1 MFLQSETF
9 AARLRPMARHDGRGP
24 NDLRTIRF
32 IPHFQKDP
40 AGSVLVEWGNNR
52 VLCSATIEER
62 LPKWMNSSE
71 GRGWLTAEYGMLPG
85 SSSQRIQRERVLRN
99 GRTQEIQ
106 RLIGRSLRACINL
119 KEVGQR
125 TIQFDC
131 DVLQG
136 DGGTRVAS
144 ITGSYLALRLAL
156 QKLVERKKLSAVPET
171 KMVAAVSVGRVRGQ
185 VIADLD
191 YPEDSTAEVDA
202 NIVMN
207 EDGHYLEVQG
217 TAEDGA
223 YTRAEL
229 DQLLDVAAIACQQIF
244 ELQKAALKEWNL

>member
-1 MFLQSETF
+1 
-9 AARLRPMARHDGRGP
+9 MARHDGRSP
-24 NDLRTIRF
+24 EDLRKIKF

-52 VLCSATIEER
+52 VLCSATVEER
-62 LPKWMNSSE
+62 LPKWMKPNE

-85 SSSQRIQRERVLRN
+85 SSSQRIQRERVLKN

-106 RLIGRSLRACINL
+106 RLIGRSLRACISL
-119 KEVGQR
+119 KDFGQR

-131 DVLQG
+131 DVLQA

-156 QKLVERKKLSAVPET
+156 KDLVDRNKLKTIPAT
-171 KMVAAVSVGRVRGQ
+171 KMVAAVSVGRVKGQ
-185 VIADLD
+185 VVADLD

-207 EDGHYLEVQG
+207 EDGNYLEVQG

-223 YTRAEL
+223 YSRDEL
-229 DQLLDVAAIACQQIF
+229 NQLLDIASGACDKIF
-244 ELQKAALKEWNL
+244 EMQRSALKEWNL